1 MPALIHH
8 RRTNPL
14 GTPSLPAHSR
24 DLRTSHC
31 RHFQPPDFAPKIFK
45 LSFFRGVAS
54 LSFLVMELLSCVN
67 CNYLNNN
74 NEAKMPIREIWARK
88 EGAI

>member
-31 RHFQPPDFAPKIFK
+31 RHFQPPDFALKIFK
-45 LSFFRGVAS
+45 LSFSGGLHLY
-54 LSFLVMELLSCVN
+54 LSWLWN
-67 CNYLNNN
+67 CYH
-74 NEAKMPIREIWARK
+74 A
-88 EGAI
+88 